1 MNSNKYCVFTI
12 RVAIVLFRCLILVK
26 HCILTMWMKHTLFH
40 SRGMSGSVHMS
51 VDVCLTWRIE
61 SRVWFSIILWT
72 WQLTENKRCGLYQNL
87 LKRKHSTLCEGIQQ
101 ILCAAYFVTIWLQ
114 TLTVSSPG
122 ESIQF
127 TVGWRPVWRTAGHM
141 LFASIGLRTYRL
153 SCKTVFNQKNL
164 RHGEIE
170 CKRYISHESIFFFF
184 NKQGNVKVYDWGVS
198 N

>member
-1 MNSNKYCVFTI
+1 MNSKKVLCVYNSSWNCIIPLSNSGETLYFNHVNETY
-12 RVAIVLFRCLILVK
+12 LVS
-26 HCILTMWMKHTLFH
+26 LPGL
-40 SRGMSGSVHMS
+40 SGSVHRL
-51 VDVCLTWRIE
+51 VDVCLTWRIG
-61 SRVWFSIILWT
+61 SRLWFSIILWT
-72 WQLTENKRCGLYQNL
+72 WQLTENKRCGIYQNL
-87 LKRKHSTLCEGIQQ
+87 LKRKHSTLCEGIQD

-153 SCKTVFNQKNL
+153 SCKTVFNQKIL
-164 RHGEIE
+164 RHGGIE
-170 CKRYISHESIFFFF
+170 CKRYILHESIFFF